1 MIRKYG
7 IDAYLLMEKYPR
19 ENTDPKNF
27 EKNLSNYPEWIEF
40 WDNHSHNWKFEII
53 KKMRKYDLIQS
64 STELPIFS
72 LFSRKPNISFATG
85 SDIIELAH
93 QNNIKGFLLRT
104 AYKKS
109 KLVIFPGLY
118 MYDSIKKLKIKRAI
132 FIPPIWDYNKFHS
145 EENNKFNSEEN
156 NKSEF
161 TIFHPTGH
169 TWHSKRNDIF
179 IKAFVKFVKIY
190 PNVHLIM
197 INRGSDFQKSKMI
210 LEKENILDKVTI
222 IPKAVPQYN
231 LIEYYNKSDVVVDQF
246 LVDSTGLIGQEAMAC
261 EKPLIQLV
269 NEELYQK
276 FYSEIPPILNASNE
290 KQIYD
295 KLVLL
300 KEDASLAKNI
310 GIKSR
315 EWLLKYHDTE
325 KIIKKYIYLYQAI
338 ADNVSFKTLKNEIQK
353 Y

>member
-1 MIRKYG
+1 
-7 IDAYLLMEKYPR
+7 
-19 ENTDPKNF
+19 
-27 EKNLSNYPEWIEF
+27 
-40 WDNHSHNWKFEII
+40 
-53 KKMRKYDLIQS
+53 
-64 STELPIFS
+64 
-72 LFSRKPNISFATG
+72 
-85 SDIIELAH
+85 
-93 QNNIKGFLLRT
+93 
-104 AYKKS
+104 
-109 KLVIFPGLY
+109 
-118 MYDSIKKLKIKRAI
+118 
-132 FIPPIWDYNKFHS
+132 
-145 EENNKFNSEEN
+145 
-156 NKSEF
+156 
-161 TIFHPTGH
+161 
-169 TWHSKRNDIF
+169 
-179 IKAFVKFVKIY
+179 
-190 PNVHLIM
+190 M

-246 LVDSTGLIGQEAMAC
+246 LVDSTGLIGQEAMAY

-300 KEDASLAKNI
+300 KENASLAKNI

-315 EWLLKYHDTE
+315 EWLLKYHNTE